1 MRGRAAGGPIDRPGG
16 STAVPGYRGGMNDP
30 SSGSS
35 PGVDPLLARLRP
47 LIRTRQIRE
56 FTAEPLTASELEAL
70 TEAARWTGSSRNEQP
85 WHLITIEDE
94 ATLRT
99 IAEAGLP
106 QTRALGT
113 ATAAIAVVLPADPE
127 RRVSDA
133 YDDGRLAERILV
145 AATILDLGAGITWIR
160 RDVAPVVAGLLGLPP
175 DRSVRTIVAL
185 GHPSEAA
192 RRPKSAPGQARRPR
206 SEVVLEERWP
216 SG

>member
-1 MRGRAAGGPIDRPGG
+1 MTDPSTPAAGL
-16 STAVPGYRGGMNDP
+16 A
-30 SSGSS
+30 
-35 PGVDPLLARLRP
+35 PLLDKLRP
-47 LIRTRQIRE
+47 VIRTRQIRE
-56 FTAEPLTASELEAL
+56 FTAEPLTAAELEAL
-70 TEAARWTGSSRNEQP
+70 TEAARWSGSSRNEQP
-85 WHLITIEDE
+85 WHLITIEAE
-94 ATLRT
+94 ATLRRL
-99 IAEAGLP
+99 AEAGLP
-106 QTRALGT
+106 QTRALGS

-192 RRPKSAPGQARRPR
+192 RRPKSAPGQARKPR
-206 SEVVLEERWP
+206 SEIVIAERWP

>member
-1 MRGRAAGGPIDRPGG
+1 MTEPSTPAAGP
-16 STAVPGYRGGMNDP
+16 TA
-30 SSGSS
+30 
-35 PGVDPLLARLRP
+35 LLEKLRP
-47 LIRTRQIRE
+47 VIRTRQIRE
-56 FTAEPLTASELEAL
+56 FAAEPLRAAELEAL

-94 ATLRT
+94 TTLGRL
-99 IAEAGLP
+99 AEAGLP

-145 AATILDLGAGITWIR
+145 AATILGLGAGITWIR

-175 DRSVRTIVAL
+175 DRYVRTIVAL
-185 GHPSEAA
+185 GHPSEGA
-192 RRPKSAPGQARRPR
+192 RRPKSAPGQARKPR
-206 SEVVLEERWP
+206 SEIVFKERWP
-216 SG
+216 SS